1 MAVVTTKTKTIC
13 ESVINYEYV
22 SGRYNVDEII
32 EQAAPKIFDF
42 PFPIYDETHRLELEK
57 KILRR
62 YYMREIG
69 AETVGLWKLFMEDTL
84 NEIMPKYNILYEAQA
99 AKINPAYNIW
109 RNRHYNHVSEN
120 DVVKNAT
127 QNTTTNGSTTT
138 ENDLHKRTS
147 NLTESD
153 MSETTDVTGNRH
165 ELSARSDTPQGAV
178 GNLENYSY
186 LSEAE
191 NDDVQEDSLN
201 SHDGRT
207 STTLDGDE
215 SQTGSVEETRS
226 DTGKVTDNSTENGSA
241 TAEDEET
248 LEGFYGKSY
257 AELVREVANLWVDID
272 NAIVKDMSVCFLSLW
287 YPATT
292 SY

>member
-1 MAVVTTKTKTIC
+1 MAVLTTKTKTIC

-32 EQAAPKIFDF
+32 TQAAPKIFDF

-109 RNRHYNHVSEN
+109 RNRQYNHISEN
-120 DVVKNAT
+120 DVVTNTT
-127 QNTTTNGSTTT
+127 QNTTQNGTTKT
-138 ENDLHKRTS
+138 DNDLHTGTS
-147 NLTESD
+147 SLTDSE
-153 MSETTDVTGNRH
+153 MQETTDITGNRH

-191 NDDVQEDSLN
+191 NDSVTEDSLN
-201 SHDGRT
+201 NHDGTTRT
-207 STTLDGDE
+207 TVDTDV
-215 SQTGSVEETRS
+215 SQTGSVEETRT
-226 DTGKVTDNSTENGSA
+226 DTGKVTSNGTENGTNKA
-241 TAEDEET
+241 LDNEQ

-257 AELVREVANLWVDID
+257 AELVRDIANLWIDID
-272 NAIVKDMSVCFLSLW
+272 NQIVKDMEVCFLSLW